1 MYNNIKKLVKTRNMY
16 TFCTGHQGLS
26 FCNPATQTSLVLPSN
41 SFYPR
46 GTSIQNNAVQP
57 WEMLFPAIREVKIGA
72 WYRCR
77 HGSPTS
83 SSMLCMR
90 TILPITMVIPW
101 HGKKSGAE
109 ICFVCFFFLIC
120 SGCLA
125 SVIPCFWRPELCTV
139 VVDGINF
146 NAKSVWRQIFLSDS
160 IWTDV
165 IPHECCASLW
175 DLQYSLAYSFC
186 VSMIQCSV
194 CHMHPFKK
202 RVGFFFWQWN
212 L

>member
-109 ICFVCFFFLIC
+109 ICFVCFFFSYMQWM
-120 SGCLA
+120 SGVCDSLFLTSRVVHCCGWWHKLQCKECLT
-125 SVIPCFWRPELCTV
+125 SDLLVWQHLNWCHTTWMLCIALGFAIFTC
-139 VVDGINF
+139 
-146 NAKSVWRQIFLSDS
+146 IFLLCLNDS
-160 IWTDV
+160 V
-165 IPHECCASLW
+165 LCLPYAS
-175 DLQYSLAYSFC
+175 F
-186 VSMIQCSV
+186 
-194 CHMHPFKK
+194 
-202 RVGFFFWQWN
+202 
-212 L
+212 